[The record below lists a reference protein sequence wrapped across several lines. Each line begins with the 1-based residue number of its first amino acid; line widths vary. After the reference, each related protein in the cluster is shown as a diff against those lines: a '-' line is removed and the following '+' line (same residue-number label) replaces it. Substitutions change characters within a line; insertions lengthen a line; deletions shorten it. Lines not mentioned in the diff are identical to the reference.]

1 MLLRELRLASTQN
14 KPLQLPIPIQ
24 SVAELQMKES
34 PDGLFKVRTKFVIIT
49 SSTPQTAELQ
59 TTEIG
64 IKYWNPAV
72 EQCTCFHWLQPVL
85 DRTVILLG
93 MNTGKWTYS
102 HNIWNVPLAF
112 FWNINCNFAVR
123 IMFIFCRITFR
134 IFPYIYHISL
144 FLSYK

>member
-1 MLLRELRLASTQN
+1 MCMLLRELRLASTQN

-34 PDGLFKVRTKFVIIT
+34 PDRLFKVRTKFVILM

-72 EQCTCFHWLQPVL
+72 NSVHVFIDCNLCWTEQ
-85 DRTVILLG
+85 
-93 MNTGKWTYS
+93 
-102 HNIWNVPLAF
+102 
-112 FWNINCNFAVR
+112 
-123 IMFIFCRITFR
+123 
-134 IFPYIYHISL
+134 
-144 FLSYK
+144 SYCWV